1 MSLRGLTFV
10 GRRALPLAVAFLGA
24 LAAPAVV
31 AHAVDGRGWPAE
43 PADTRWA
50 GAVVTRVGGPGTA
63 VPGPRTRPSIRA
75 PNDPRWA
82 WRRRRTSRR
91 HRPA

>member
-31 AHAVDGRGWPAE
+31 AHAVDGRGC
-43 PADTRWA
+43 
-50 GAVVTRVGGPGTA
+50 
-63 VPGPRTRPSIRA
+63 RPSRPTA
-75 PNDPRWA
+75 GGRERW
-82 WRRRRTSRR
+82 
-91 HRPA
+91 